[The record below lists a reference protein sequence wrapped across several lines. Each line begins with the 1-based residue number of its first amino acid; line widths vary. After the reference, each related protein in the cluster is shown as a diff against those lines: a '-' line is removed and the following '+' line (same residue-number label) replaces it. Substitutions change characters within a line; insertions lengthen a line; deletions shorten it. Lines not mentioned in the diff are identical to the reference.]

1 MYPIMLTM
9 DNRPCLVVGGGGVAL
24 RKLDALLAN
33 GAEVTVVA
41 PQPIP
46 ALEALASVE
55 TIKIERRPYRS
66 GEAAKYFLAIAATD
80 DREVNKQVYEDAEKA
95 GVLVNVVDDPP
106 LCSFHLPARV
116 QRGPLQIAIA
126 SEGEAPF
133 AVRRLRQLLE
143 HRFDHAW
150 AEWMQAAARFRRTV
164 LKMDLNKTEKEAC
177 FDTFF
182 GATVDP
188 ATLNSRVPTEEEED
202 SFLFP
207 GRDPEDDDHLGRG
220 RDHALAE
227 HPRPFGAKVGLVSL
241 VGGGPGDPGLLT
253 MRGWQRLLAADAVVF
268 DRLAATSLPCDLR
281 ANVELHCVGKQ
292 AGYHPVPQEEINALI
307 VRLAREG
314 KRVVRLKGGDPYVF
328 GRGGEEA
335 EDLKAAGVPFEVVPG
350 VTSAVAVPAYAG
362 MPVTHRRESVRAT
375 LVTAH
380 ESAKSDGP
388 QVRWDLLA
396 ADPHSS
402 LLGYMGVNSL
412 PKVVEQL
419 LAGGMD
425 PQMPAAMISRGTTSA
440 QHVVKAPVSE
450 LPEAIVKA
458 KLEPPALFIIGP
470 TVRHADHLDWF
481 GSRPLQGQ
489 RLVMVGSGGSLGPE
503 LEFAG
508 AELVEVPLPV
518 TPASRIVMGALPL
531 SGCVFRN
538 EEEVEAL
545 DEERLGLG
553 WGQEVVAWCLSTETA
568 ERARRLGWQKIEQL
582 EGPTTEV
589 DLVSALLSHPPH
601 SSGQVAS
608 SSN

>member
-1 MYPIMLTM
+1 MLTM

-46 ALEALASVE
+46 ALQAMASVE
-55 TIKIERRPYRS
+55 SIKIERRPYRA
-66 GEAAKYFLAIAATD
+66 GEAAGYFLAIAATD
-80 DREVNKQVYEDAEKA
+80 DREVNRQVYQDAEKA

-116 QRGPLQIAIA
+116 QRGALQIAIA

-150 AEWMQAAARFRRTV
+150 AEWMEAAARFRRTV
-164 LKMDLNKTEKEAC
+164 LKLDLKKTEKEAC

-207 GRDPEDDDHLGRG
+207 ERESGNDDQVGRSH
-220 RDHALAE
+220 DHALAE
-227 HPRPFGAKVGLVSL
+227 HPRPYGTKVGLVSL
-241 VGGGPGDPGLLT
+241 VGAGPGDPGLLT
-253 MRGWQRLLAADAVVF
+253 LRGWQRLLAADVVVF
-268 DRLAATSLPCDLR
+268 DRLAATSLPCDLP
-281 ANVELHCVGKQ
+281 ANIELHCVGKQ

-307 VRLAREG
+307 VRLSREG
-314 KRVVRLKGGDPYVF
+314 KRVVRLKGGDPFVF

-335 EDLKAAGVPFEVVPG
+335 EDLKAAGVPFEIVPG
-350 VTSAVAVPAYAG
+350 ITAAVAVPAYAG
-362 MPVTHRRESVRAT
+362 IPVTHRRESVRAT

-380 ESAKSDGP
+380 ESSKSNGA

-396 ADPHSS
+396 ADPHAS
-402 LLGYMGVNSL
+402 LLGYMGVTSL

-419 LAGGMD
+419 LAAGMD
-425 PQMPAAMISRGTTSA
+425 PKMPAAMISRGTTSA
-440 QHVVKAPVSE
+440 QHVVKATVSE
-450 LPEAIVKA
+450 LPEAVA
-458 KLEPPALFIIGP
+458 ASNLEPPALFIIGP
-470 TVRHADHLDWF
+470 TVQHADNLDWF
-481 GSRPLQGQ
+481 GTRPLHGQ
-489 RLVMVGSGGSLGPE
+489 RLVMVGSGGSLGAE

-518 TPASRIVMGALPL
+518 TPASRVVMGALPL

-553 WGQEVVAWCLSTETA
+553 WGPEVVAWCLGTKTA
-568 ERARRLGWQKIEQL
+568 ERARRLGWRKIEEL
-582 EGPTTEV
+582 GGPMTEV
-589 DLVSALLSHPPH
+589 DLISALLSQPPR

-608 SSN
+608 TSS

>member
-9 DNRPCLVVGGGGVAL
+9 NNRPCLVVGGGGVAL

-33 GAEVTVVA
+33 DADVTVVT

-46 ALEALASVE
+46 AFEALANIK
-55 TIKIERRPYRS
+55 TIKLERRPYRS
-66 GEAAKYFLAIAATD
+66 GEAADFFMVIAATD
-80 DREVNKQVYEDAEKA
+80 DREVNKQVFEDADKA

-150 AEWMQAAARFRRTV
+150 AEWMQAAARFRRAV
-164 LKMDLNKTEKEAC
+164 LKLDLTKTEREAC

-182 GATVDP
+182 GATVNP
-188 ATLNSRVPTEEEED
+188 ATLNSRVPTEAEED
-202 SFLFP
+202 SFLNLV
-207 GRDPEDDDHLGRG
+207 RDPDVDDHIGTG

-227 HPRPFGAKVGLVSL
+227 CPRPLGAKAGLVSL
-241 VGGGPGDPGLLT
+241 VGAGPGDPGLLT
-253 MRGWQRLLAADAVVF
+253 LRGLQRLLAADAVVF
-268 DRLAATSLPCDLR
+268 DRLAATSLPCDLP
-281 ANVELHCVGKQ
+281 AHVELHCVGKQ

-307 VRLAREG
+307 VRLSREG

-350 VTSAVAVPAYAG
+350 VTAAVAVPAYAG

-388 QVRWDLLA
+388 QVRWDLMA

-402 LLGYMGVNSL
+402 LLGYMGVTSL
-412 PKVVEQL
+412 PGIVKQL
-419 LAGGMD
+419 LAAGMD

-440 QHVVKAPVSE
+440 QQVVQAPVSE
-450 LPEAIVKA
+450 LPEAIIAA

-481 GSRPLQGQ
+481 GTRPLHGH
-489 RLVMVGSGGSLGPE
+489 RLVMVGSGGRVGGE

-508 AELVEVPLPV
+508 VELVEVPLPV
-518 TPASRIVMGALPL
+518 TPASRVVMGALPL

-538 EEEVEAL
+538 EEEVEAM

-553 WGQEVVAWCLSTETA
+553 WGPEVVAWCLGAETA
-568 ERARRLGWQKIEQL
+568 ERARRLGWQKIEEL
-582 EGPTTEV
+582 CGPMTEV
-589 DLVSALLSHPPH
+589 DLVSALLLHPPR
-601 SSGQVAS
+601 SLGQVAS
-608 SSN
+608 TSS